1 MELKTTEILRI
12 LDEKKIKF
20 LYHSNSVFTA
30 CHFLKLGGLCSR
42 GYLEQAG
49 HKQTIQKSDQGDK
62 SLGIWH
68 DIFLDSRDIHEWTEC
83 KNISFY
89 GPVMFKFGIDILEQT
104 ETLWI
109 TKSNPI
115 YWRDTTSNEKRWF
128 QNAEEFENDY
138 EEGKLN
144 QHIVIRSIGG
154 FLPFKDHLKS
164 LLLDDPCW
172 ESAAGFDY
180 ASMAYGALK
189 HAATIGGDGVKI
201 KSRNCPKKLCT
212 KKYYESHDRFT
223 PLFLPGF
230 GVGSK
235 KLL

>member
-1 MELKTTEILRI
+1 MELKTADVLSV
-12 LDEKKIKF
+12 LKNKKIKY
-20 LYHSNSVFTA
+20 LYHSNSVFTS

-68 DIFLDSRDIHEWTEC
+68 DVFLDSRDIHEWTGC
-83 KNISFY
+83 SNISFY
-89 GPVMFKFGIDILEQT
+89 GPVMFKFSISILEQA
-104 ETLWI
+104 ETVWI
-109 TKSNPI
+109 SKSNPLF
-115 YWRDTTSNEKRWF
+115 WRDTTTNKKRWF
-128 QNAEEFENDY
+128 QDINEFENEY
-138 EEGKLN
+138 REGNLS
-144 QHIVIRSIGG
+144 QHIVIRCVGG

-164 LLLDDPCW
+164 VTIDDPLW
-172 ESAAGFDY
+172 ESNAGFDY

-189 HAATIGGDGVKI
+189 NAATIGHNAIKI
-201 KSRNCPKKLCT
+201 KARDCAKDDCVKVYNKS
-212 KKYYESHDRFT
+212 EERFT

-230 GVGSK
+230 VIDSK